1 MNCYLLHPG
10 SQGSELFFGVQ
21 PRIMPTRSTDNQTWQ
36 SKTTPFLDDPGRL
49 VSYSLYWMLWF
60 SVLDWPH
67 PLMISWWIKGK
78 PTHAWDPESS
88 PLHQLAWWV
97 SPSRWVYNNGK
108 ITTGDDLTTKQLH
121 GDLHHIMIPI
131 NQDNL
136 GFMETRT
143 PNKNPRFAP
152 SPSHQTKCNL
162 CVVWVVKSTMFKDT
176 QIIIPPKETLKSI

>member
-1 MNCYLLHPG
+1 M
-10 SQGSELFFGVQ
+10 
-21 PRIMPTRSTDNQTWQ
+21 T
-36 SKTTPFLDDPGRL
+36 GRL

-131 NQDNL
+131 NQGNL